1 MIAAI
6 VDFFDT
12 CVAPRPLGKAMTPSE
27 ALSLI
32 YKGRGTRFQRA
43 LAEQFIQCVGVYP
56 VGCAVELN
64 SGEVAVVIA
73 QNTLRLKP
81 RVMVVRDAKGFE
93 NRPFKMLD
101 LSRDP
106 KSSPTET
113 YQVRRTLG
121 YDVVKIDPRELFL

>member
-1 MIAAI
+1 M
-6 VDFFDT
+6 
-12 CVAPRPLGKAMTPSE
+12 
-27 ALSLI
+27 
-32 YKGRGTRFQRA
+32 
-43 LAEQFIQCVGVYP
+43 
-56 VGCAVELN
+56 
-64 SGEVAVVIA
+64 IA